1 MSAHQ
6 ASEARSDSAAKA
18 EASRRQGVAASPQ
31 ISAWVSANA
40 GSGKTHVLAQ
50 RVIRLLLQG
59 TPPGRILCLT
69 YTKAAAANMANRV
82 LKILSRWAA
91 LDDAAL
97 DAELMRMDGMPP
109 TPGLRIQ
116 ARRLFAAAL
125 ETPGGLK
132 IQTIHAFCGG
142 LLHRFPFEAGVAAG
156 FRELD
161 DVGRME
167 LMARIRA
174 DLVVE
179 AARAPSSTLGRA
191 LARLMEEMSDG
202 GIDDLLEA
210 AIAARATIAALGGGE
225 EERRARVAAVLGV
238 APGTTAA
245 DIEREM
251 LESPHLPQ
259 AHWPDIEAVYLTS
272 DKANDRK
279 RASALRAAI
288 EAKDEAER
296 LAAFRDLFFKTDGD
310 PRSDKD
316 LLTKGLRDG
325 FPHIAEKLEAERD
338 RLVALTQTLRAARAL
353 ERTEAALALGAEA
366 CRRYTA
372 EKAARGLLDFDDLID
387 RTAEMLGRV
396 PASFVHYKL
405 DRGIDHVLVD
415 EAQDTSPEQWR
426 VVRGLVSDFFSG
438 EGAREGVK
446 RTLFVV
452 GDEKQS
458 IFSFQGADPRAFGDM
473 RLAFQ
478 REAGQEDFRQVSLP
492 HSFRSAPGVLEAVDA
507 IFQRAEA
514 SAGLTIDNV
523 APPHAAIRADAPSL
537 VELWPTVVPAAKV
550 KVDDWRRPLD
560 EIAGDDPVSRL
571 AERIASFVRTGIAQ
585 RLAIP
590 SRGGRPM
597 RAQDVLVLV
606 RRRGRLFE
614 AVIRALKE
622 AGGGVDVAGADRL
635 VVAEHIAALDLMAL
649 GDALLSPDD
658 DLALASVLKSP
669 LFGLTDDDLLRLCP
683 RREGRLL
690 DVVATGDGSIAERLT
705 RWRGEARELRPF
717 DFYARV
723 LGRDGGR
730 RAMLARLG
738 PEAADVLD
746 EFMALARTY
755 ESLEPATLPGFLA
768 FLRRGGAE
776 TKRDMESGR
785 DEVRVMTVHGA
796 KGLEAPIV
804 ILADTVDLPKART
817 SGGLLHVPTPDGAT
831 VPVLAPRKPED
842 PPSLAAAR
850 AAVTARELEEY
861 RRLLY
866 VALTRAEDALIVCGA
881 ETRAAAKDKTHAR
894 PAGCWY
900 ELVHAALIEEA
911 EPVPAMGW
919 EGEVL
924 RWRKSGRTLAPAEG
938 TLSAPVAP
946 PPPRPARLEDL
957 PPVLVSTE
965 AIRPSRSAA
974 ASFRPPAD
982 GSLDPRVRGDLVHR
996 LLAGLG
1002 ALPEDQREAA
1012 GERLLD
1018 HVAEQVAPHHRAE
1031 VMAEVMGV
1039 LTHAPLAGL
1048 FGPHSL
1054 AEVPVV
1060 GRLTA
1065 ADGRLVTVN
1074 GRLDRLA
1081 VTGDRLILADFKT
1094 DRVPPQTL
1102 DRIGEGY
1109 VGQLALYAAVLA
1121 RAFPG
1126 RTVEAHLVYTRGPRI
1141 HVLPEARLRERLAE
1155 RLAEPSGD
1163 TASRRRDAP

>member
-1 MSAHQ
+1 MSGHAPK
-6 ASEARSDSAAKA
+6 AFADTAAKA
-18 EASRRQGVAASPQ
+18 EATRRQSLAASPQ

-59 TPPGRILCLT
+59 TAPGRILCLT

-82 LKILSRWAA
+82 LSILSRWAA
-91 LDDAAL
+91 LDDAGL
-97 DAELMRMDGMPP
+97 DVELARMDNTPP
-109 TPGLRIQ
+109 TPVLRIQ

-174 DLVVE
+174 ELVVE
-179 AARAPSSTLGRA
+179 AARAPGTPLGQA
-191 LARLMEEMSDG
+191 LTRLMGEMSDS

-210 AIAARATIAALGGGE
+210 AVASRAAIAALGDE
-225 EERRARVAAVLGV
+225 PSARVARVAGVLGI
-238 APGTTAA
+238 APGLTS
-245 DIEREM
+245 DGIEREM
-251 LESPHLPQ
+251 LESPHFPLE
-259 AHWPDIEAVYLTS
+259 HWPDVEAVYLTS
-272 DKANDRK
+272 DKATDKK
-279 RASALRAAI
+279 RGLAFRAAL
-288 EAKDEAER
+288 EAKEAAGK
-296 LAAFRDLFFKTDGD
+296 LAAYRDVFFKADGD

-316 LLTKGLRDG
+316 MLTKGLRDAY
-325 FPHIAEKLEAERD
+325 PELAERLMLERD
-338 RLVALTQTLRAARAL
+338 RLSTLTEQLRAVRAL
-353 ERTEAALALGAEA
+353 ERTDAALTLGAEA
-366 CRRYTA
+366 GRRYTA
-372 EKAARGLLDFDDLID
+372 EKAARGLLDFDDLIG
-387 RTAEMLGRV
+387 RTADLLGRV

-458 IFSFQGADPRAFGDM
+458 IFSFQGADPRKFGDM
-473 RLAFQ
+473 RLKFAG
-478 REAGQEDFRQVSLP
+478 EAGETDFKQITLP
-492 HSFRSAPGVLEAVDA
+492 HSFRSAPGVLDAVDA
-507 IFQRAEA
+507 VFRRESAH
-514 SAGLTIDNV
+514 AGLTLDNV
-523 APPHAAIRADAPSL
+523 GPVHEAIRADAPAL
-537 VELWPTVVPAAKV
+537 VELWPTVTPVARPR
-550 KVDDWRRPLD
+550 VDDWRRPLD
-560 EIAGDDPVSRL
+560 EIAGDDPVTRL
-571 AERIASFVRTGIAQ
+571 AERIAAFVREGIAK
-585 RLAIP
+585 RIAIP

-649 GDALLSPDD
+649 GDALFSPDD

-669 LFGLTDDDLLRLCP
+669 LFGLDDDDLLTLCP
-683 RREGRLL
+683 RREGRL
-690 DVVATGDGSIAERLT
+690 GDALLGFAGGAISERLE
-705 RWRGEARELRPF
+705 RWREEARLLRPF

-730 RAMLARLG
+730 KAMLARLG

-755 ESLEPATLPGFLA
+755 ENLEAATLPGFLA

-796 KGLEAPIV
+796 KGLESPIV

-817 SGGLLHVPTPDGAT
+817 AGGLLQVTTADGAII
-831 VPVLAPRKPED
+831 PVHAPRKAD
-842 PPSLAAAR
+842 DSGALANAR
-850 AAVTARELEEY
+850 AAATDREREEY

-881 ETRAAAKDKTHAR
+881 ETRAAAKDKDHAR
-894 PAGCWY
+894 PEGCWY
-900 ELVHAALIEEA
+900 ELVNDALIHEA
-911 EPVPAMGW
+911 ERVPAQGW

-924 RWRKSGRTLAPAEG
+924 RWLKSGPPLVPAADDLPAAQSVAPLAPAP
-938 TLSAPVAP
+938 LAPLVLP
-946 PPPRPARLEDL
+946 PAPAR
-957 PPVLVSTE
+957 PV
-965 AIRPSRSAA
+965 RPSRAQPDAA
-974 ASFRPPAD
+974 GKRPGGASE
-982 GSLDPRVRGDLVHR
+982 GLDPRVRGDLVHR

-1002 ALPEDQREAA
+1002 ALPGEQRRSA
-1012 GERLLD
+1012 GLRLLD
-1018 HVAEQVAPHHRAE
+1018 HVGAGLAAELREDVL
-1031 VMAEVMGV
+1031 AEVMGV
-1039 LTHAPLAGL
+1039 LDHAPLETL
-1048 FGPHSL
+1048 FGPHSA

-1060 GRLTA
+1060 GRLKA
-1065 ADGRLVTVN
+1065 VDGRLLPVN

-1081 VTGDRLILADFKT
+1081 VFDDRLVLADFKT
-1094 DRVPPQTL
+1094 DRTPPRTL
-1102 DRIGEGY
+1102 DHIGEGY
-1109 VGQLALYAAVLA
+1109 VAQLALYGAVLEKV
-1121 RAFPG
+1121 FPG
-1126 RTVEAHLVYTRGPRI
+1126 RALEARLVYTRGPLV
-1141 HVLPEARLRERLAE
+1141 HVLPAE
-1155 RLAEPSGD
+1155 RLLAKRAELLAGV
-1163 TASRRRDAP
+1163 A